1 MKFMQKQSQDS
12 INNLPDAVV
21 IIGYDKKIIDCNI
34 KAEILFGYSRKE
46 LQGKIVTFLFD
57 EGIEPVYE
65 AMINHSRIPTN
76 ARNKNGDT
84 IVVEITASDSELKQR
99 IVVAARDV
107 TETHNMIRD
116 IIDDYKST
124 KERSQQHNSFIS
136 DMSNEIK
143 TPLHSIIGFSQ
154 ALLDGIGGDLSDK
167 QRKYIDIINRN
178 AGALSLLMGS
188 ILDIAKLDSGQMN
201 PEIKQFDVVNII
213 NLVAQQIKPKADEKK
228 LNFEIDYQEIIKRK
242 VFLDENMLRQI
253 LMNILDNAVKFT
265 SSGSV
270 KMKVSHPDIEYAKYQ
285 GVVVPA
291 DYTDKSYLMFTISD
305 TGAGIPENEL
315 NGIFDE
321 YSQVSK
327 QNAKKHAGSGLNLS
341 ITRKMLEELSGVI
354 WVESE
359 VKQGSTFSF
368 IIPVQ
373 EPMTVVMQKII
384 NPDE

>member
-1 MKFMQKQSQDS
+1 MQKQSQDS

-167 QRKYIDIINRN
+167 QRKYLDIINRN

-201 PEIKQFDVVNII
+201 PEIKQFDVINII
-213 NLVAQQIKPKADEKK
+213 NLVAQQIKPKADDKK
-228 LNFEIDYQEIIKRK
+228 LNFEIDYQEVIKRK
-242 VFLDENMLRQI
+242 VFSDENMLRQI

-265 SSGSV
+265 TSGSV
-270 KMKVSHPDIEYAKYQ
+270 KMKVSHPDIEYARYQ

-305 TGAGIPENEL
+305 TGVGIPENEL

-327 QNAKKHAGSGLNLS
+327 QNAKKHAGSGLNLA